1 MELKNWFW
9 VFYVLALILWGWMEY
24 VPGQPYPVRRLP
36 GGLLFFVLIGL
47 LGWQVF
53 GSAVK

>member
-1 MELKNWFW
+1 MPLSIWFW
-9 VFYVLALILWGWMEY
+9 VFYVLGIVFGLWSNY
-24 VPGQPYPVRRLP
+24 VPGQPYPWPRS
-36 GGLLFFVLIGL
+36 GALLLTWILIGL